1 MDPSFMVENI
11 ETFRSEREL
20 KKKRKKEKGFLLEW
34 FCPGLSNESL
44 ICGFEKVN

>member
-20 KKKRKKEKGFLLEW
+20 KKKKRGFLLEW
-34 FCPGLSNESL
+34 FCPGLSNEGL
-44 ICGFEKVN
+44 ICGFERVN

>member
-20 KKKRKKEKGFLLEW
+20 KKKGGGCFLLEW
-34 FCPGLSNESL
+34 FCPGLSNEGL
-44 ICGFEKVN
+44 IRGFQRVN

>member
-20 KKKRKKEKGFLLEW
+20 KKRGGVFFLNDFAQDCLTRA
-34 FCPGLSNESL
+34 
-44 ICGFEKVN
+44 